1 MTAPSTDREISV
13 LQVRAWAR
21 TGGLYAI
28 IDACDAAS
36 VPPRAQMLGD
46 RGCVSLY
53 KGRSEEELWAIAPYL
68 FVVNEMT
75 FDWITAELWA
85 TPWGF
90 LARADAS
97 LDALRDHFRKFL
109 TVKTPTG
116 EQWYFRFYDPRVLKR
131 YLDSCNATERK
142 EFFGPASALAMTN
155 PETYGVTVITS
166 SGLPEPDTGVRSGTP
181 RISLR

>member
-1 MTAPSTDREISV
+1 MADPSIDREISV
-13 LQVRAWAR
+13 LQAR
-21 TGGLYAI
+21 EWVQTGGLYAI
-28 IDACDAAS
+28 IDACDAPS
-36 VPPRAQMLGD
+36 VPSRAQMLGD
-46 RGCVSLY
+46 RGSVSLY

-68 FVVNEMT
+68 FVVDEMT

-90 LARADAS
+90 LVRANAS
-97 LDALRDHFRKFL
+97 LDTLRDHFRRFL

-131 YLDSCNATERK
+131 YLDSCNAAERK

-166 SGLPEPDTGVRSGTP
+166 NGFPDPATGVRSGAP
-181 RISLR
+181 KISLR